1 MSLDNNNTNN
11 QDNIFNSNNNN
22 SNNSNNNNS
31 NNNSS
36 NNNTSADNSNIDNS
50 TSRSDDNRGFHESD
64 AANTDSDS
72 VIKHNRFQPNSRYFT
87 IMIYG
92 LLFVLGTILLVRI
105 VGSFN
110 NTVKLLGQALQVIA
124 PFLVGAFIAFI
135 LYPLVRF
142 FYRQLFKNKFHMKS
156 DKLAKWLS
164 ILITYVIAIGVIAIL
179 MVFILPQLYT
189 SITDIVDNLPVWYNN
204 LTTFIDNFENNH
216 ADLGFIDYNVINEH
230 LTSLYP
236 KILSYLTDTLTNL
249 LPYVVNTSMAIVKG
263 FINLIISIMV
273 SVYMISDHKNI
284 FYQFKRLLYAVF
296 PKHGADTARTICRES
311 TNIFLKFMYGKAI
324 DSLIIGIICFICM
337 TIFKFPYTV
346 LISVIV
352 GITNMIPYFG
362 PYIGGVLGGIII
374 VIVNPLQVIF
384 FAILILIIQQFD
396 GLFLGPKILGNSTGL
411 KPLWV
416 IFAIVVGGAMFGV
429 LGMFLGVPTM
439 AVICYILNIVVEH
452 FLKKR
457 NITVQPYDS
466 PDKM

>member
-1 MSLDNNNTNN
+1 MSTDENKNSGNNTNTA
-11 QDNIFNSNNNN
+11 QDINP
-22 SNNSNNNNS
+22 
-31 NNNSS
+31 
-36 NNNTSADNSNIDNS
+36 
-50 TSRSDDNRGFHESD
+50 
-64 AANTDSDS
+64 
-72 VIKHNRFQPNSRYFT
+72 VIRKNRFQPNSRYFT
-87 IMIYG
+87 IVIYG
-92 LLFVLGTILLVRI
+92 LMFVLGTILLVRI

-142 FYRQLFKNKFHMKS
+142 FYRNLFKNTLHMKS
-156 DKLAKWLS
+156 DKLSKWLS
-164 ILITYVIAIGVIAIL
+164 ILVTYVIAIGVIAIL

-189 SITDIVDNLPVWYNN
+189 SITDIVDRLPVWYNN
-204 LTTFIDNFENNH
+204 LTTIVDNFENRH

-236 KILSYLTDTLTNL
+236 KIISYLTDTLANL

-263 FINLIISIMV
+263 IVNLIISIMV

-284 FYQFKRLLYAVF
+284 FYQFKKLLYAVF
-296 PKHGADTARTICRES
+296 PKQAADTARTICRES

-324 DSLIIGIICFICM
+324 DSVIIGIICFICM
-337 TIFKFPYTV
+337 NIFKFPYTV

-374 VIVNPLQVIF
+374 VIVNPVQVIF
-384 FAILILIIQQFD
+384 FAVMILVIQQFD
-396 GLFLGPKILGNSTGL
+396 GLFLGPKILGDSTGL

>member
-1 MSLDNNNTNN
+1 MSTDENKNSGNNTNTV
-11 QDNIFNSNNNN
+11 QDINP
-22 SNNSNNNNS
+22 
-31 NNNSS
+31 
-36 NNNTSADNSNIDNS
+36 
-50 TSRSDDNRGFHESD
+50 
-64 AANTDSDS
+64 
-72 VIKHNRFQPNSRYFT
+72 VIRKNRFQPNSRYFT
-87 IMIYG
+87 IVIYG
-92 LLFVLGTILLVRI
+92 LMFVLGTILLVRI

-142 FYRQLFKNKFHMKS
+142 FYRNLFKNTLHMKS
-156 DKLAKWLS
+156 DKLSKWLS
-164 ILITYVIAIGVIAIL
+164 ILVTYVIAIGVIAIL

-189 SITDIVDNLPVWYNN
+189 SITDIVDRLPVWYNN
-204 LTTFIDNFENNH
+204 LTTMVDNFENRH
-216 ADLGFIDYNVINEH
+216 ADLGFIDYNLINEH

-236 KILSYLTDTLTNL
+236 KIISYLTDTLANL

-263 FINLIISIMV
+263 VVNLIISIMV

-284 FYQFKRLLYAVF
+284 FYQFKKLLYAVF
-296 PKHGADTARTICRES
+296 PKQAADTARTICRES

-324 DSLIIGIICFICM
+324 DSVIIGIICFVCM
-337 TIFKFPYTV
+337 NIFKFPYTV

-374 VIVNPLQVIF
+374 VIVNPVQVIF
-384 FAILILIIQQFD
+384 FAVMILVIQQFD
-396 GLFLGPKILGNSTGL
+396 GLFLGPKILGDSTGL

>member
-1 MSLDNNNTNN
+1 MSTDENKNSGNNTNTA
-11 QDNIFNSNNNN
+11 QDINP
-22 SNNSNNNNS
+22 
-31 NNNSS
+31 
-36 NNNTSADNSNIDNS
+36 
-50 TSRSDDNRGFHESD
+50 
-64 AANTDSDS
+64 
-72 VIKHNRFQPNSRYFT
+72 VIRKNRFQPNSRYFT
-87 IMIYG
+87 IVIYG
-92 LLFVLGTILLVRI
+92 LMFVLGTILLVRI

-142 FYRQLFKNKFHMKS
+142 FYRNLFKNTLRMKS
-156 DKLAKWLS
+156 DKLSKWLS
-164 ILITYVIAIGVIAIL
+164 ILVTYVIAIGVIAIL

-189 SITDIVDNLPVWYNN
+189 SITDIVDRLPVWYNN
-204 LTTFIDNFENNH
+204 LTTIVDNFENRH
-216 ADLGFIDYNVINEH
+216 ADLGFIDYNLINEH

-236 KILSYLTDTLTNL
+236 KIISYLTDTLANL

-263 FINLIISIMV
+263 VVNLIISIMV

-284 FYQFKRLLYAVF
+284 FYQFKKLLYAVF
-296 PKHGADTARTICRES
+296 PKQAADTARTICRES

-324 DSLIIGIICFICM
+324 DSVIIGIICFICM
-337 TIFKFPYTV
+337 NIFKFPYTV

-374 VIVNPLQVIF
+374 VIVNPVQVIF
-384 FAILILIIQQFD
+384 FAVMILVIQQFD
-396 GLFLGPKILGNSTGL
+396 GLFLGPKILGDSTGL

>member
-1 MSLDNNNTNN
+1 MSTDENKNSGNNTNTA
-11 QDNIFNSNNNN
+11 QDINP
-22 SNNSNNNNS
+22 
-31 NNNSS
+31 
-36 NNNTSADNSNIDNS
+36 
-50 TSRSDDNRGFHESD
+50 
-64 AANTDSDS
+64 
-72 VIKHNRFQPNSRYFT
+72 VIRKNRFQPNSRYFT
-87 IMIYG
+87 IVIYG
-92 LLFVLGTILLVRI
+92 LMFVLGTILLVRI

-142 FYRQLFKNKFHMKS
+142 FYRNLFKNTLHMKS
-156 DKLAKWLS
+156 DKLSKWLS
-164 ILITYVIAIGVIAIL
+164 ILVTYVIAIGVIAIL

-189 SITDIVDNLPVWYNN
+189 SITDIVDRLPVWYNN
-204 LTTFIDNFENNH
+204 LTTIVDNFENRH

-236 KILSYLTDTLTNL
+236 KIISYLTDTLANL

-263 FINLIISIMV
+263 VVNLIISIMV

-284 FYQFKRLLYAVF
+284 FYQFKKLLYAVF
-296 PKHGADTARTICRES
+296 PKQAADTARTICRES

-324 DSLIIGIICFICM
+324 DSVIIGIICFICM
-337 TIFKFPYTV
+337 NIFKFPYTV

-374 VIVNPLQVIF
+374 VIVNPVQVIF
-384 FAILILIIQQFD
+384 FAVMILVIQQFD
-396 GLFLGPKILGNSTGL
+396 GLFLGPKILGDSTGL

>member
-1 MSLDNNNTNN
+1 MSTDENKNSGNNTNTA
-11 QDNIFNSNNNN
+11 QDINP
-22 SNNSNNNNS
+22 
-31 NNNSS
+31 
-36 NNNTSADNSNIDNS
+36 
-50 TSRSDDNRGFHESD
+50 
-64 AANTDSDS
+64 
-72 VIKHNRFQPNSRYFT
+72 VIRKNRFQPNSRYFT
-87 IMIYG
+87 IVIYG
-92 LLFVLGTILLVRI
+92 LMFVLGTILLVRI

-142 FYRQLFKNKFHMKS
+142 FYRNLFKNTLHMKS
-156 DKLAKWLS
+156 DKLSKWLS
-164 ILITYVIAIGVIAIL
+164 ILVTYVIAIGVIAIL

-189 SITDIVDNLPVWYNN
+189 SITDIVDRLPVWYNN
-204 LTTFIDNFENNH
+204 LTTMVDNFENRH
-216 ADLGFIDYNVINEH
+216 ADLGFIDYNIINEH

-236 KILSYLTDTLTNL
+236 KIISYLTDTLANL

-263 FINLIISIMV
+263 IVNLIISIMV

-284 FYQFKRLLYAVF
+284 FYQFKKLLYAVF
-296 PKHGADTARTICRES
+296 PKQAADTARTICRES

-324 DSLIIGIICFICM
+324 DSVIIGIICFICM
-337 TIFKFPYTV
+337 NILKFPYTV

-374 VIVNPLQVIF
+374 VIVNPVQVIF
-384 FAILILIIQQFD
+384 FAVMILVIQQFD
-396 GLFLGPKILGNSTGL
+396 GLFLGPKILGDSTGL

>member
-1 MSLDNNNTNN
+1 MSTDENKNNGNNTNTA
-11 QDNIFNSNNNN
+11 QDINP
-22 SNNSNNNNS
+22 
-31 NNNSS
+31 
-36 NNNTSADNSNIDNS
+36 
-50 TSRSDDNRGFHESD
+50 
-64 AANTDSDS
+64 
-72 VIKHNRFQPNSRYFT
+72 VIRKNHFQPNSRYFT
-87 IMIYG
+87 IVIYG
-92 LLFVLGTILLVRI
+92 LMFVLGTILLVRI

-142 FYRQLFKNKFHMKS
+142 FYRNLFKNTLHMKS
-156 DKLAKWLS
+156 DKLSKWLS
-164 ILITYVIAIGVIAIL
+164 ILVTYVIAIGVIAIL

-189 SITDIVDNLPVWYNN
+189 SITDIVDRLPVWYNN
-204 LTTFIDNFENNH
+204 LTTMVDNFENQH
-216 ADLGFIDYNVINEH
+216 ADLGFIDYNLINEH

-236 KILSYLTDTLTNL
+236 KIISYLTDTLANL

-263 FINLIISIMV
+263 VVNLIISIMV

-284 FYQFKRLLYAVF
+284 FYQFKKLLYAVF
-296 PKHGADTARTICRES
+296 PKQAADTARTICRES

-324 DSLIIGIICFICM
+324 DSVIIGIICFICM
-337 TIFKFPYTV
+337 NIFKFPYTV

-374 VIVNPLQVIF
+374 VIVNPVQVIF
-384 FAILILIIQQFD
+384 FAVMILVIQQFD
-396 GLFLGPKILGNSTGL
+396 GLFLGPKILGDSTGL

>member
-1 MSLDNNNTNN
+1 MSTDKNKNSGNNTNTA
-11 QDNIFNSNNNN
+11 QDINP
-22 SNNSNNNNS
+22 
-31 NNNSS
+31 
-36 NNNTSADNSNIDNS
+36 
-50 TSRSDDNRGFHESD
+50 
-64 AANTDSDS
+64 
-72 VIKHNRFQPNSRYFT
+72 VIRKNRFQPNSRYFT
-87 IMIYG
+87 IVIYG
-92 LLFVLGTILLVRI
+92 LMFVLGTILLVRI

-142 FYRQLFKNKFHMKS
+142 FYRNLFKNTLHMKS
-156 DKLAKWLS
+156 DKLSKWLS
-164 ILITYVIAIGVIAIL
+164 ILVTYVIAIGVIAIL

-189 SITDIVDNLPVWYNN
+189 SITDIVDRLPVWYNN
-204 LTTFIDNFENNH
+204 LTTMVDNFENRH

-236 KILSYLTDTLTNL
+236 KIISYLTDTLANL

-263 FINLIISIMV
+263 VVNLIISIMV

-284 FYQFKRLLYAVF
+284 FYQFKKLLYAVF
-296 PKHGADTARTICRES
+296 PKQAADTARTICRES

-324 DSLIIGIICFICM
+324 DSVIIGIICFVCM
-337 TIFKFPYTV
+337 NIFKFPYTV

-374 VIVNPLQVIF
+374 VIVNPVQVIF
-384 FAILILIIQQFD
+384 FAVMILVIQQFD
-396 GLFLGPKILGNSTGL
+396 GLFLGPKILGDSTGL

>member
-1 MSLDNNNTNN
+1 MSTDENKNSGNNTNTA
-11 QDNIFNSNNNN
+11 QDINP
-22 SNNSNNNNS
+22 
-31 NNNSS
+31 
-36 NNNTSADNSNIDNS
+36 
-50 TSRSDDNRGFHESD
+50 
-64 AANTDSDS
+64 
-72 VIKHNRFQPNSRYFT
+72 VIRKNRFQPNSRYFT
-87 IMIYG
+87 IVIYG
-92 LLFVLGTILLVRI
+92 LMFVLGTILLVRI

-142 FYRQLFKNKFHMKS
+142 FYRNLFKNTLHMKS
-156 DKLAKWLS
+156 DKLSKWLS
-164 ILITYVIAIGVIAIL
+164 ILVTYVIAIGVIAIL

-189 SITDIVDNLPVWYNN
+189 SITDIVDRLPVWYNN
-204 LTTFIDNFENNH
+204 LTTIVDNFENRH

-236 KILSYLTDTLTNL
+236 KIISYLTDTLANL

-263 FINLIISIMV
+263 VVNLIISIMV

-284 FYQFKRLLYAVF
+284 FYQFKKLLYAVF
-296 PKHGADTARTICRES
+296 PKQAADTARTICRES

-324 DSLIIGIICFICM
+324 DSVIIGIICFVCM
-337 TIFKFPYTV
+337 NIFKFPYTV

-374 VIVNPLQVIF
+374 VIVNPVQVKFI
-384 FAILILIIQQFD
+384 AVMILVIQQFD
-396 GLFLGPKILGNSTGL
+396 GLFLGPKILGDSTGL

>member
-1 MSLDNNNTNN
+1 MSTDENKNSGNNTKTA
-11 QDNIFNSNNNN
+11 QDINP
-22 SNNSNNNNS
+22 
-31 NNNSS
+31 
-36 NNNTSADNSNIDNS
+36 
-50 TSRSDDNRGFHESD
+50 
-64 AANTDSDS
+64 
-72 VIKHNRFQPNSRYFT
+72 VIRKNRFQPNSRYFT
-87 IMIYG
+87 IVIYG
-92 LLFVLGTILLVRI
+92 LMFVLGTILLVRI

-142 FYRQLFKNKFHMKS
+142 FYRNLFKNTLHMKS
-156 DKLAKWLS
+156 DKLSKWLS
-164 ILITYVIAIGVIAIL
+164 ILVTYVIAIGVIAIL

-189 SITDIVDNLPVWYNN
+189 SITDIVDKLPVWYNN
-204 LTTFIDNFENNH
+204 LTTMVDNFENRH
-216 ADLGFIDYNVINEH
+216 ADLGFIDYNLINEH

-236 KILSYLTDTLTNL
+236 KIISYLTDTLANL

-263 FINLIISIMV
+263 VVNLIISIMV

-284 FYQFKRLLYAVF
+284 FYQFKKLLYAVF
-296 PKHGADTARTICRES
+296 PKQAADTARTICRES

-324 DSLIIGIICFICM
+324 DSVIIGIICFVCM
-337 TIFKFPYTV
+337 NIFKFPYTV

-374 VIVNPLQVIF
+374 VIVNPVQVIF
-384 FAILILIIQQFD
+384 FAVMILVIQQFD
-396 GLFLGPKILGNSTGL
+396 GLFLGPKILGDSTGL

>member
-1 MSLDNNNTNN
+1 MSTDENKNSGNNTNTA
-11 QDNIFNSNNNN
+11 QDINP
-22 SNNSNNNNS
+22 
-31 NNNSS
+31 
-36 NNNTSADNSNIDNS
+36 
-50 TSRSDDNRGFHESD
+50 
-64 AANTDSDS
+64 
-72 VIKHNRFQPNSRYFT
+72 VIRKNRFQPNSRYFT
-87 IMIYG
+87 IVIYG
-92 LLFVLGTILLVRI
+92 LMFVLGTILLVRI

-142 FYRQLFKNKFHMKS
+142 FYRNLFKNTLHMKS
-156 DKLAKWLS
+156 DKLSKWLS
-164 ILITYVIAIGVIAIL
+164 ILVTYVIAIGVIAIL

-189 SITDIVDNLPVWYNN
+189 SITDIVDRLPVWYNN
-204 LTTFIDNFENNH
+204 LTTMVDNFENRH

-236 KILSYLTDTLTNL
+236 KIISYLTDTLANL

-263 FINLIISIMV
+263 VVNLIISIMV

-284 FYQFKRLLYAVF
+284 FYQFKKLLYAVF
-296 PKHGADTARTICRES
+296 PKQAADTARTICRES

-324 DSLIIGIICFICM
+324 DSVIIGIICFVCM
-337 TIFKFPYTV
+337 NIFKFPYTV

-374 VIVNPLQVIF
+374 VIVNPVQVIF
-384 FAILILIIQQFD
+384 FAVMILVIQQFD
-396 GLFLGPKILGNSTGL
+396 GLFLGPKILGDSTGL

-457 NITVQPYDS
+457 NITVQPYDP

>member
-1 MSLDNNNTNN
+1 MSTDENKNSGNNTNTA
-11 QDNIFNSNNNN
+11 QDINP
-22 SNNSNNNNS
+22 
-31 NNNSS
+31 
-36 NNNTSADNSNIDNS
+36 
-50 TSRSDDNRGFHESD
+50 
-64 AANTDSDS
+64 
-72 VIKHNRFQPNSRYFT
+72 VIRKNRFQPNSRYFT
-87 IMIYG
+87 IVIYG
-92 LLFVLGTILLVRI
+92 LMFVLGTILLVRI

-142 FYRQLFKNKFHMKS
+142 FYRNLFKNTLHMKS
-156 DKLAKWLS
+156 DKLSKWLS
-164 ILITYVIAIGVIAIL
+164 ILVTYVIAIGVIAIL

-189 SITDIVDNLPVWYNN
+189 SITDIVDRLPVWYNN
-204 LTTFIDNFENNH
+204 LTTIVDNFENRH
-216 ADLGFIDYNVINEH
+216 ADLGFIDYNLINEH

-236 KILSYLTDTLTNL
+236 KIISYLTDTLANL

-263 FINLIISIMV
+263 VVNLIISIMV

-284 FYQFKRLLYAVF
+284 FYQFKKLLYAVF
-296 PKHGADTARTICRES
+296 PKQAADTARTICRES

-324 DSLIIGIICFICM
+324 DSVIIGIICFVCM
-337 TIFKFPYTV
+337 NIFKFPYTV

-374 VIVNPLQVIF
+374 VIVNPVQVIF
-384 FAILILIIQQFD
+384 FAVMILVIQQID
-396 GLFLGPKILGNSTGL
+396 GLFLGPKILGDSTGL

>member
-1 MSLDNNNTNN
+1 MSTDENKNSGNNTNTA
-11 QDNIFNSNNNN
+11 QDINP
-22 SNNSNNNNS
+22 
-31 NNNSS
+31 
-36 NNNTSADNSNIDNS
+36 
-50 TSRSDDNRGFHESD
+50 
-64 AANTDSDS
+64 
-72 VIKHNRFQPNSRYFT
+72 VIRKNRFQPNSRYFT
-87 IMIYG
+87 IVIYG
-92 LLFVLGTILLVRI
+92 LMFVLGTILLVRI

-142 FYRQLFKNKFHMKS
+142 FYRNLFKNTLHMKS
-156 DKLAKWLS
+156 DKLSKLLS
-164 ILITYVIAIGVIAIL
+164 ILVTYVIAIGVIAIL

-189 SITDIVDNLPVWYNN
+189 SITDIVDRLPVWYNN
-204 LTTFIDNFENNH
+204 LTTMVDNFENRH
-216 ADLGFIDYNVINEH
+216 ADLGFIDYNIINEH

-236 KILSYLTDTLTNL
+236 KIISYLTDTLANL

-263 FINLIISIMV
+263 VVNLIISIMV

-284 FYQFKRLLYAVF
+284 FYQFKKLLYAVF
-296 PKHGADTARTICRES
+296 PKQAADTARTICRES

-324 DSLIIGIICFICM
+324 DSVIIGIICFVCM
-337 TIFKFPYTV
+337 NIFKFPYTV

-374 VIVNPLQVIF
+374 VIVNPVQVIF
-384 FAILILIIQQFD
+384 FAVMILVIQQFD
-396 GLFLGPKILGNSTGL
+396 GLFLGPKILGDSTGL

>member
-1 MSLDNNNTNN
+1 MSTDENKNSGNNTNTA
-11 QDNIFNSNNNN
+11 QDINP
-22 SNNSNNNNS
+22 
-31 NNNSS
+31 
-36 NNNTSADNSNIDNS
+36 
-50 TSRSDDNRGFHESD
+50 
-64 AANTDSDS
+64 
-72 VIKHNRFQPNSRYFT
+72 VIRKNRFQPNSRYFT
-87 IMIYG
+87 IVIYG
-92 LLFVLGTILLVRI
+92 LMFVLGTILLVRI

-142 FYRQLFKNKFHMKS
+142 FYRNLFKNTLHMKS
-156 DKLAKWLS
+156 DKLSKWLS
-164 ILITYVIAIGVIAIL
+164 ILVTYVIAIGVIAIL

-189 SITDIVDNLPVWYNN
+189 SITDIVDRLPVWYNN
-204 LTTFIDNFENNH
+204 LTTIVDNFENRH
-216 ADLGFIDYNVINEH
+216 ADLGFIDYNLINEH

-236 KILSYLTDTLTNL
+236 KIISYLTDTLANL

-263 FINLIISIMV
+263 VVNLIISIMV

-284 FYQFKRLLYAVF
+284 FYQFKKLLYAVF
-296 PKHGADTARTICRES
+296 PKQAADTARTICRERK
-311 TNIFLKFMYGKAI
+311 NIFLKIMYGKAI
-324 DSLIIGIICFICM
+324 DSVIIGIICFVCM
-337 TIFKFPYTV
+337 NIFKFPYTV

-374 VIVNPLQVIF
+374 VIVNPVQVIF
-384 FAILILIIQQFD
+384 FAVMILVIQQFD
-396 GLFLGPKILGNSTGL
+396 GLFLGPKILGDSTGL

>member
-1 MSLDNNNTNN
+1 MSTDENKNSGNNTNTA
-11 QDNIFNSNNNN
+11 QDINP
-22 SNNSNNNNS
+22 
-31 NNNSS
+31 
-36 NNNTSADNSNIDNS
+36 
-50 TSRSDDNRGFHESD
+50 
-64 AANTDSDS
+64 
-72 VIKHNRFQPNSRYFT
+72 VIRKNRFQPNSRYFT
-87 IMIYG
+87 IVIYG
-92 LLFVLGTILLVRI
+92 LMFVLGTILLVRI

-142 FYRQLFKNKFHMKS
+142 FYRNLFKNTLHMKS
-156 DKLAKWLS
+156 DKLSKWLS
-164 ILITYVIAIGVIAIL
+164 ILVTYVIAIGVIAIL

-189 SITDIVDNLPVWYNN
+189 SITDIVDRLPVWYNN
-204 LTTFIDNFENNH
+204 LTTIVDNFENRH
-216 ADLGFIDYNVINEH
+216 ADLGFIDYNLINEH

-236 KILSYLTDTLTNL
+236 NIISYLTDTLANL

-263 FINLIISIMV
+263 VVNLIISIMV

-284 FYQFKRLLYAVF
+284 FYQFKKLLYAVF
-296 PKHGADTARTICRES
+296 PKQAADTARTICRES

-324 DSLIIGIICFICM
+324 DSVIIGIICFICM
-337 TIFKFPYTV
+337 NIFKFPYTV

-374 VIVNPLQVIF
+374 VIVNPVQVIF
-384 FAILILIIQQFD
+384 FAVMILVIQQFD
-396 GLFLGPKILGNSTGL
+396 GLFLGPKILGDSTGL

>member
-1 MSLDNNNTNN
+1 MSTDENKNSGNNTNTA
-11 QDNIFNSNNNN
+11 QDINP
-22 SNNSNNNNS
+22 
-31 NNNSS
+31 
-36 NNNTSADNSNIDNS
+36 
-50 TSRSDDNRGFHESD
+50 
-64 AANTDSDS
+64 
-72 VIKHNRFQPNSRYFT
+72 VIRKNRFQPNSRYFT
-87 IMIYG
+87 IVIYG
-92 LLFVLGTILLVRI
+92 LMFVLGTILLVRI

-142 FYRQLFKNKFHMKS
+142 FYRNLFKNTLHMKS
-156 DKLAKWLS
+156 DKLSKWLS
-164 ILITYVIAIGVIAIL
+164 ILVTYVIAIGVIAIL

-189 SITDIVDNLPVWYNN
+189 SITDIVDRLPVWYNN
-204 LTTFIDNFENNH
+204 LTTIVDNFENRH
-216 ADLGFIDYNVINEH
+216 ADLGFIDYNLINEH

-236 KILSYLTDTLTNL
+236 KIISYLTDTLANL

-263 FINLIISIMV
+263 VVNLIISIMV

-284 FYQFKRLLYAVF
+284 FYQFKKLLYAVF
-296 PKHGADTARTICRES
+296 PKQVADTARTICRES

-324 DSLIIGIICFICM
+324 DSVIIGIICFVCM
-337 TIFKFPYTV
+337 NIFKFPYTV

-374 VIVNPLQVIF
+374 VIVNPVQVIF
-384 FAILILIIQQFD
+384 FAVMILVIQQFD
-396 GLFLGPKILGNSTGL
+396 GLFLGPKILGDSTGL

>member
-1 MSLDNNNTNN
+1 MSTDENKNSGNNTNTA
-11 QDNIFNSNNNN
+11 QDINP
-22 SNNSNNNNS
+22 
-31 NNNSS
+31 
-36 NNNTSADNSNIDNS
+36 
-50 TSRSDDNRGFHESD
+50 
-64 AANTDSDS
+64 
-72 VIKHNRFQPNSRYFT
+72 VIRKNRFQPNSRYFT
-87 IMIYG
+87 IVIYG
-92 LLFVLGTILLVRI
+92 LMFVLGTILLVRI

-142 FYRQLFKNKFHMKS
+142 FYRNLFKNTLHMKS
-156 DKLAKWLS
+156 DKLSKWLS
-164 ILITYVIAIGVIAIL
+164 ILVTYVIAIGVIAIL

-189 SITDIVDNLPVWYNN
+189 SITDIVDRLPVWYNN
-204 LTTFIDNFENNH
+204 LTTIVDNFENRH
-216 ADLGFIDYNVINEH
+216 ADLGFIDYNLINEH

-236 KILSYLTDTLTNL
+236 KIISYLTDTLANL

-263 FINLIISIMV
+263 VVNLIISIMV

-284 FYQFKRLLYAVF
+284 FYQFKKLLYAVF
-296 PKHGADTARTICRES
+296 PKQAADTARTICRES

-324 DSLIIGIICFICM
+324 DSVIIGIICFICM
-337 TIFKFPYTV
+337 NIFKFPYTV

-362 PYIGGVLGGIII
+362 PYIAGVLGGIII
-374 VIVNPLQVIF
+374 VIVNPVQVIF
-384 FAILILIIQQFD
+384 FAVMILVIQQFD
-396 GLFLGPKILGNSTGL
+396 GLFLGPKILGDSTGL

>member
-1 MSLDNNNTNN
+1 MSTDENKNSGNNTNTA
-11 QDNIFNSNNNN
+11 QDINP
-22 SNNSNNNNS
+22 
-31 NNNSS
+31 
-36 NNNTSADNSNIDNS
+36 
-50 TSRSDDNRGFHESD
+50 
-64 AANTDSDS
+64 
-72 VIKHNRFQPNSRYFT
+72 VIRKNRFQPNSRYFT
-87 IMIYG
+87 IVIYG
-92 LLFVLGTILLVRI
+92 LMFVLGTILLVRI

-142 FYRQLFKNKFHMKS
+142 FYRNLFKNTLHMKS
-156 DKLAKWLS
+156 DKLSKWLS
-164 ILITYVIAIGVIAIL
+164 ILVTYVIAIGVIAIL

-189 SITDIVDNLPVWYNN
+189 SITDIVDRLPVWYNN
-204 LTTFIDNFENNH
+204 LTTMVDNFENRH
-216 ADLGFIDYNVINEH
+216 ADLGFIDYNIINEH

-236 KILSYLTDTLTNL
+236 KIISYLTDTLANL

-263 FINLIISIMV
+263 VVNLIISIMV

-284 FYQFKRLLYAVF
+284 FYQFKKLLYAVF
-296 PKHGADTARTICRES
+296 PKQAADTARTICRES
-311 TNIFLKFMYGKAI
+311 TNIFLKFMYGKVI
-324 DSLIIGIICFICM
+324 DSVIIGIICFVCM
-337 TIFKFPYTV
+337 NIFKFPYTV

-374 VIVNPLQVIF
+374 VIVNPVQVIF
-384 FAILILIIQQFD
+384 FAVMILVIQQFD
-396 GLFLGPKILGNSTGL
+396 GLFLGPKILGDSTGL

>member
-1 MSLDNNNTNN
+1 MSTDENKNSGNNTNTA
-11 QDNIFNSNNNN
+11 QDINP
-22 SNNSNNNNS
+22 
-31 NNNSS
+31 
-36 NNNTSADNSNIDNS
+36 
-50 TSRSDDNRGFHESD
+50 
-64 AANTDSDS
+64 
-72 VIKHNRFQPNSRYFT
+72 VIRKNRFQPNSQYFT
-87 IMIYG
+87 IVIYG
-92 LLFVLGTILLVRI
+92 LMFVLGTILLVRI

-142 FYRQLFKNKFHMKS
+142 FYRNLFKNTLHMKS
-156 DKLAKWLS
+156 DKLSKWLS
-164 ILITYVIAIGVIAIL
+164 ILVTYVIAIGVIAIL

-189 SITDIVDNLPVWYNN
+189 SITDIVDRLPVWYNN
-204 LTTFIDNFENNH
+204 LTTMVDNFENRH
-216 ADLGFIDYNVINEH
+216 ADLGFIDYNLINEH

-236 KILSYLTDTLTNL
+236 KIISYLTDTLANL

-263 FINLIISIMV
+263 VVNLIISIMV

-284 FYQFKRLLYAVF
+284 FYQFKKLLYAVF
-296 PKHGADTARTICRES
+296 SKQAADTARAICRES

-324 DSLIIGIICFICM
+324 DSVIIGIICFVCM
-337 TIFKFPYTV
+337 NIFKFPYTV

-374 VIVNPLQVIF
+374 VIVNPVQVIF
-384 FAILILIIQQFD
+384 FAVMILVIQQFD
-396 GLFLGPKILGNSTGL
+396 GLFLGPKILGDSTGL

>member
-1 MSLDNNNTNN
+1 MSTDENKNSGNNTNTA
-11 QDNIFNSNNNN
+11 QDINP
-22 SNNSNNNNS
+22 
-31 NNNSS
+31 
-36 NNNTSADNSNIDNS
+36 
-50 TSRSDDNRGFHESD
+50 
-64 AANTDSDS
+64 
-72 VIKHNRFQPNSRYFT
+72 VIRKNRFQPNSRYFT
-87 IMIYG
+87 IVIYG
-92 LLFVLGTILLVRI
+92 LMFVLGTILLVRI

-142 FYRQLFKNKFHMKS
+142 FYRNLFKNTLHMKS
-156 DKLAKWLS
+156 DKLSKWLS
-164 ILITYVIAIGVIAIL
+164 ILVTYVIAIGVIAIL

-189 SITDIVDNLPVWYNN
+189 SITDIVDRLPVWYNN
-204 LTTFIDNFENNH
+204 LTTIVDNFENRH

-236 KILSYLTDTLTNL
+236 KIISYLTDTLANL

-263 FINLIISIMV
+263 VVNLIISIMV

-284 FYQFKRLLYAVF
+284 FYQFKKLLYAVF
-296 PKHGADTARTICRES
+296 PKQAADTARTICRES

-324 DSLIIGIICFICM
+324 DSVIIGIICFVCM
-337 TIFKFPYTV
+337 NIFKFPYTV

-374 VIVNPLQVIF
+374 VIVNPVQVIF
-384 FAILILIIQQFD
+384 FAVMILVIQQFD
-396 GLFLGPKILGNSTGL
+396 GLFLGPKILGDSTGL

>member
-1 MSLDNNNTNN
+1 MSTDENKNSGNNTNTA
-11 QDNIFNSNNNN
+11 QDINP
-22 SNNSNNNNS
+22 
-31 NNNSS
+31 
-36 NNNTSADNSNIDNS
+36 
-50 TSRSDDNRGFHESD
+50 
-64 AANTDSDS
+64 
-72 VIKHNRFQPNSRYFT
+72 VIRKNRFQPNSRYFT
-87 IMIYG
+87 IVIYG
-92 LLFVLGTILLVRI
+92 LMFVLGTILLVRI

-142 FYRQLFKNKFHMKS
+142 FYRNLFKNTLHMKS
-156 DKLAKWLS
+156 DKLSKWLS
-164 ILITYVIAIGVIAIL
+164 ILVTYVIAIGVIAIL

-189 SITDIVDNLPVWYNN
+189 SITDIVDRLPVWYNN
-204 LTTFIDNFENNH
+204 LTTIVDNFENRH
-216 ADLGFIDYNVINEH
+216 ADLGFIDYNLINEH

-236 KILSYLTDTLTNL
+236 KIISYLTDTLANL

-263 FINLIISIMV
+263 VVNLIISIMV

-284 FYQFKRLLYAVF
+284 FYQFKKLLYAVF
-296 PKHGADTARTICRES
+296 PKQAADTARTICRES
-311 TNIFLKFMYGKAI
+311 TNIFLKFMYGKVI
-324 DSLIIGIICFICM
+324 DSVIIGIICFVCM
-337 TIFKFPYTV
+337 NIFKFPYTV

-374 VIVNPLQVIF
+374 VIVNPVQVIF
-384 FAILILIIQQFD
+384 FAVMILVIQQFD
-396 GLFLGPKILGNSTGL
+396 GLFLGPKILGDSTGL

-466 PDKM
+466 PDRM

>member
-1 MSLDNNNTNN
+1 MSTDENKNSGNNTNTA
-11 QDNIFNSNNNN
+11 QD
-22 SNNSNNNNS
+22 
-31 NNNSS
+31 
-36 NNNTSADNSNIDNS
+36 IDP
-50 TSRSDDNRGFHESD
+50 
-64 AANTDSDS
+64 
-72 VIKHNRFQPNSRYFT
+72 VIRKNRFQPNSRYFT
-87 IMIYG
+87 IVIYG
-92 LLFVLGTILLVRI
+92 LMFVLGTILLVRI
-105 VGSFN
+105 VGGFN
-110 NTVKLLGQALQVIA
+110 DTMKMLGQALQVIA

-142 FYRQLFKNKFHMKS
+142 FYRSLFKNTFHMKS

-164 ILITYVIAIGVIAIL
+164 ILVTYVLAIGVIAIL

-189 SITDIVDNLPVWYNN
+189 SITDIVDRLPVWYNN
-204 LTTFIDNFENNH
+204 LTTIVDNFEKQH
-216 ADLGFIDYNVINEH
+216 ADLGFIDYNIINEH

-236 KILSYLTDTLTNL
+236 KIISYLTDTLANL

-263 FINLIISIMV
+263 FVNLIISIMV

-284 FYQFKRLLYAVF
+284 FYQFKKLLYAVF
-296 PKHGADTARTICRES
+296 PKQAADTARTICRES

-324 DSLIIGIICFICM
+324 DSVIIGIICFICM
-337 TIFKFPYTV
+337 NIFKFPYTV

-374 VIVNPLQVIF
+374 VIVNPVQVIF
-384 FAILILIIQQFD
+384 FAIMILVIQQFD
-396 GLFLGPKILGNSTGL
+396 GLFLGPKILGDSTGL

>member
-1 MSLDNNNTNN
+1 MSTDKNKNNGNNTNTA
-11 QDNIFNSNNNN
+11 QDINP
-22 SNNSNNNNS
+22 
-31 NNNSS
+31 
-36 NNNTSADNSNIDNS
+36 
-50 TSRSDDNRGFHESD
+50 
-64 AANTDSDS
+64 
-72 VIKHNRFQPNSRYFT
+72 VIRKNHFQPNSRYFT
-87 IMIYG
+87 IVIYG
-92 LLFVLGTILLVRI
+92 LMFVLGTILLVRI

-142 FYRQLFKNKFHMKS
+142 FYRNLFKNTLHMKS
-156 DKLAKWLS
+156 DKLSKWLS
-164 ILITYVIAIGVIAIL
+164 ILVTYVIAIGVIAIL

-189 SITDIVDNLPVWYNN
+189 SITDIVDRLPVWYNN
-204 LTTFIDNFENNH
+204 LTTMVDNFENQH
-216 ADLGFIDYNVINEH
+216 ADLGFIDYNLINEH

-236 KILSYLTDTLTNL
+236 KIISYLTDTLANL

-263 FINLIISIMV
+263 VVNLIISIMV

-284 FYQFKRLLYAVF
+284 FYQFKKLLYAVF
-296 PKHGADTARTICRES
+296 PKQAADTARTICRES

-324 DSLIIGIICFICM
+324 DSVIIGIICFICM
-337 TIFKFPYTV
+337 NIFKFPYTV

-374 VIVNPLQVIF
+374 VIVNPVQVIF
-384 FAILILIIQQFD
+384 FAVMILVIQQFD
-396 GLFLGPKILGNSTGL
+396 GLFLGPKILGDSTGL

>member
-1 MSLDNNNTNN
+1 MSTDENKNSGNNTNTA
-11 QDNIFNSNNNN
+11 QDINP
-22 SNNSNNNNS
+22 
-31 NNNSS
+31 
-36 NNNTSADNSNIDNS
+36 
-50 TSRSDDNRGFHESD
+50 
-64 AANTDSDS
+64 
-72 VIKHNRFQPNSRYFT
+72 VIRKNRFQPNSQYFT
-87 IMIYG
+87 IVIYG
-92 LLFVLGTILLVRI
+92 LMFVLGTILLVRI

-142 FYRQLFKNKFHMKS
+142 FYRNLFKNTLHMKS
-156 DKLAKWLS
+156 DKLSKWLS
-164 ILITYVIAIGVIAIL
+164 ILVTYVIAIGVIAIL

-189 SITDIVDNLPVWYNN
+189 SITDIVDRLPVWYNN
-204 LTTFIDNFENNH
+204 LTTIVDNFENRH
-216 ADLGFIDYNVINEH
+216 ADLGFIDYNLINEH

-236 KILSYLTDTLTNL
+236 KIISYLTDTLANL

-263 FINLIISIMV
+263 VVNLIISIMV

-284 FYQFKRLLYAVF
+284 FYQFKKLLYAVF
-296 PKHGADTARTICRES
+296 PKQAADTARTICRES

-324 DSLIIGIICFICM
+324 DSVIIGIICFICM
-337 TIFKFPYTV
+337 NIFKFPYTV

-374 VIVNPLQVIF
+374 VIVNPVQVIF
-384 FAILILIIQQFD
+384 FAVMILVIQQFD
-396 GLFLGPKILGNSTGL
+396 GLFLGPKILGDSTGL

>member
-1 MSLDNNNTNN
+1 MSTDENKNSGNNTNTA
-11 QDNIFNSNNNN
+11 QDINP
-22 SNNSNNNNS
+22 
-31 NNNSS
+31 
-36 NNNTSADNSNIDNS
+36 
-50 TSRSDDNRGFHESD
+50 
-64 AANTDSDS
+64 
-72 VIKHNRFQPNSRYFT
+72 VIRKNRFQPNSRYFT
-87 IMIYG
+87 IVIYG
-92 LLFVLGTILLVRI
+92 LMFVLGTILLVRI

-142 FYRQLFKNKFHMKS
+142 FYRNLFKNTLHMKS
-156 DKLAKWLS
+156 DKLSKWLS
-164 ILITYVIAIGVIAIL
+164 ILVTYVIAIGVIAIL

-189 SITDIVDNLPVWYNN
+189 SITDIVDRLPVWYNN
-204 LTTFIDNFENNH
+204 LTTMVDNFENRH
-216 ADLGFIDYNVINEH
+216 ADLGFIDYNLINEH

-236 KILSYLTDTLTNL
+236 KIISYLTDTLANL

-263 FINLIISIMV
+263 VVNLIISIMV

-284 FYQFKRLLYAVF
+284 FYQFKKLLYAVF
-296 PKHGADTARTICRES
+296 PKQAADTARTICRES

-324 DSLIIGIICFICM
+324 DSVIIGIICFVCM
-337 TIFKFPYTV
+337 NIFKFPYTV

-374 VIVNPLQVIF
+374 VIVNPVQVIF
-384 FAILILIIQQFD
+384 FAVMILVIQQFD
-396 GLFLGPKILGNSTGL
+396 GLFLGPKILGDSTGL

-466 PDKM
+466 PDRM

>member
-1 MSLDNNNTNN
+1 MSTDENKNSGNNTNTA
-11 QDNIFNSNNNN
+11 QDINP
-22 SNNSNNNNS
+22 
-31 NNNSS
+31 
-36 NNNTSADNSNIDNS
+36 
-50 TSRSDDNRGFHESD
+50 
-64 AANTDSDS
+64 
-72 VIKHNRFQPNSRYFT
+72 VIRKNRFQPNSQYFT
-87 IMIYG
+87 IVIYG
-92 LLFVLGTILLVRI
+92 LMFVLGTILLVRI

-142 FYRQLFKNKFHMKS
+142 FYRNLFKNTLHMKS
-156 DKLAKWLS
+156 DKLSKWLS
-164 ILITYVIAIGVIAIL
+164 ILVTYVIAIGVIAIL

-189 SITDIVDNLPVWYNN
+189 SISDIVDRLPVWYNN
-204 LTTFIDNFENNH
+204 LTTMVDNFENRH
-216 ADLGFIDYNVINEH
+216 ADLGFIDYNLINEH

-236 KILSYLTDTLTNL
+236 KIISYLTDTLANL

-263 FINLIISIMV
+263 VVNLIISIMV

-284 FYQFKRLLYAVF
+284 FYQFKKLLYAVF
-296 PKHGADTARTICRES
+296 PKQAADTARAICRES

-324 DSLIIGIICFICM
+324 DSVIIGIICFVCM
-337 TIFKFPYTV
+337 NIFKFPYTV

-374 VIVNPLQVIF
+374 VIVNPVQVIF
-384 FAILILIIQQFD
+384 FAVMILVIQQFD
-396 GLFLGPKILGNSTGL
+396 GLFLGPKILGDSTGL

>member
-1 MSLDNNNTNN
+1 MSTDENKNSGNNTNTA
-11 QDNIFNSNNNN
+11 QDINP
-22 SNNSNNNNS
+22 
-31 NNNSS
+31 
-36 NNNTSADNSNIDNS
+36 
-50 TSRSDDNRGFHESD
+50 
-64 AANTDSDS
+64 
-72 VIKHNRFQPNSRYFT
+72 VIRKNHFQPNSRYFT
-87 IMIYG
+87 IVIYG
-92 LLFVLGTILLVRI
+92 LMFVLGTILLVRI

-142 FYRQLFKNKFHMKS
+142 FYRNLFKNTLHMKS
-156 DKLAKWLS
+156 DKLSKWLS
-164 ILITYVIAIGVIAIL
+164 ILVTYVIAIGVIAIL

-189 SITDIVDNLPVWYNN
+189 SITDIVDRLPVWYNN
-204 LTTFIDNFENNH
+204 LTTMVDNFENRH
-216 ADLGFIDYNVINEH
+216 ADLGFIDYNIINEH

-236 KILSYLTDTLTNL
+236 KIISYLTDTLANL

-263 FINLIISIMV
+263 VVNLIISIMV

-284 FYQFKRLLYAVF
+284 FYQFKKLLYAVF
-296 PKHGADTARTICRES
+296 PKQAADTTRTICRES

-324 DSLIIGIICFICM
+324 DSVIIGIICFVCM
-337 TIFKFPYTV
+337 NIFKFPYTV

-374 VIVNPLQVIF
+374 VIVNPVQVIF
-384 FAILILIIQQFD
+384 FAVMILVIQQFD
-396 GLFLGPKILGNSTGL
+396 GLFLGPKILGDSTGL

>member
-1 MSLDNNNTNN
+1 MSTDENKNSGNNTNTA
-11 QDNIFNSNNNN
+11 QDINP
-22 SNNSNNNNS
+22 
-31 NNNSS
+31 
-36 NNNTSADNSNIDNS
+36 
-50 TSRSDDNRGFHESD
+50 
-64 AANTDSDS
+64 
-72 VIKHNRFQPNSRYFT
+72 VIRKNRFQPNSRYFT
-87 IMIYG
+87 IVIYG
-92 LLFVLGTILLVRI
+92 LMFVLGTILLVRI

-142 FYRQLFKNKFHMKS
+142 FYRNLFKNTLHMKS
-156 DKLAKWLS
+156 DKLSKWLS
-164 ILITYVIAIGVIAIL
+164 ILVTYVIAIGVIAIL

-189 SITDIVDNLPVWYNN
+189 SITDIVDRLPVWYNN
-204 LTTFIDNFENNH
+204 LTTMVDNFENRH
-216 ADLGFIDYNVINEH
+216 ADLGFIDYNIINEH

-236 KILSYLTDTLTNL
+236 KIISYLTDTLANL

-263 FINLIISIMV
+263 VVNLIISIMV

-284 FYQFKRLLYAVF
+284 FYQFKKLLYAVL
-296 PKHGADTARTICRES
+296 PKQAADTARTICRES

-324 DSLIIGIICFICM
+324 DSVIIGIICFVCM
-337 TIFKFPYTV
+337 NIFKFPYTV

-374 VIVNPLQVIF
+374 VIVNPVQVIF
-384 FAILILIIQQFD
+384 FAVMILVIQQFD
-396 GLFLGPKILGNSTGL
+396 GLFLGPKILGDSTGL